1 MKKENLHFQTINSIS
16 AFHRLLGLPL
26 PNHPLISV
34 VDLSD
39 IRNLDGVTAKP
50 TSYAFFIISIKKFVN
65 GKIKYGQE
73 YYDFDA
79 GTMSFIAPRQTTIV
93 ELTDV
98 NPISSGL
105 QLSFHPDFIR
115 SHPLGRTIHSYGFF
129 SYGINEALHLSDK
142 EERIIKNVFGA
153 IREEL
158 DTSIDEVSQDVATA
172 YIEVLL
178 NYAKRFYRRQ
188 FITRKAV
195 NSELLT
201 QIEQLLEKYFDSKDP
216 LLNGLPTVEY
226 LASQLYLSPRYLSD
240 VLRSLTGQN
249 AQQHI
254 HGKLIEKAKE
264 KLSSSN
270 LTISEIAYELGFE
283 HPQSFS
289 KLFKNKTNA
298 SPLAYRKLFN

>member
-1 MKKENLHFQTINSIS
+1 MKKERLNFRTVDSIS
-16 AFHRLLGLPL
+16 AFHRLLELSPSS
-26 PNHPLISV
+26 HPLISV
-34 VDLSD
+34 IDLSD
-39 IRNLDGVTAKP
+39 IRNFDGVVGRPTA
-50 TSYAFFIISIKKFVN
+50 YGFFIISIKKFLN
-65 GKIKYGQE
+65 GKLKYGQK

-79 GTMSFIAPRQTTIV
+79 GTMSFMAPRQTTTV
-93 ELTDV
+93 ELTD
-98 NPISSGL
+98 ISRISGL
-105 QLSFHPDFIR
+105 QLLFHPDFIR
-115 SHPLGRTIHSYGFF
+115 SHPLGSAINSYGFF
-129 SYGINEALHLSDK
+129 SYGINEALHLSEK
-142 EERIIKNVFGA
+142 EDRTIKGVFGA

-158 DTSIDEVSQDVATA
+158 DTSIDDVSANVVIA

-178 NYAKRFYRRQ
+178 NYARRFYGRQ

-201 QIEQLLEKYFDSKDP
+201 QVEHLLDRYFDGEDS
-216 LLNGLPTVEY
+216 LRTGLPSVEY
-226 LASQLYLSPRYLSD
+226 LASQLNLSPRYLSD

-270 LTISEIAYELGFE
+270 LTISEIAYRLGFE

-289 KLFKNKTNA
+289 KLFKNKTNT
-298 SPLAYRKLFN
+298 SPLAYRRSFN